1 MVRGF
6 YTLASGMLT
15 QNRTLNTVS
24 NNIANS
30 ETNGFKAQHMTAK
43 TFGDMVVDRID
54 EQRTPIGKLSLI
66 TTADESVTDFSQGSV
81 TSTDRALDFAIRGD
95 GFFAVQTADG
105 VAYTRNGSFDVDA
118 QGYLVSNGVGRVL
131 GRDGQPIYT
140 GTDDLQSDAMG
151 NLTVNGASVGS
162 IGVFQFPDNAAL
174 TVVGEG
180 MFQGVGAAAVQQPQ
194 ITWKAVEGS
203 NADMAAELTRGMEA
217 QRSLQSCAQAL
228 KMYDTVLDKAT
239 SIGQI

>member
-203 NADMAAELTRGMEA
+203 NTDMAAELTRGMEA